1 MRRYY
6 TYSTAGHLLLLAA
19 LLFSPFLHRG
29 GGPALMV
36 DGFDYVGGG
45 SGNGE
50 SNAGPKKE
58 QMGQVV
64 PNPVK
69 APLPEKAAPV
79 QKETKAAETWKVNK
93 VVAKPTP
100 PPKVIKPE
108 TEVAEKTQKETT
120 NIIRRGVAPDTKAGE
135 SNFDFGANAGKGATD
150 GKAVGI
156 GLGPGGEGQ
165 FGGFG
170 GYFKVLRQR
179 IWSEW
184 TQSAVY
190 GTNESCVIGFT
201 IHSDGNTTDI
211 KIEKSSGN
219 GFYDS
224 VALRAVRNASP
235 MPPLPSDF
243 HKPEQRIL
251 VQFKLEE

>member
-6 TYSTAGHLLLLAA
+6 LTSTAAHLLLLAA
-19 LLFSPFLHRG
+19 LLFSPFLRRG
-29 GGPALMV
+29 SGPALMV

-45 SGNGE
+45 AGAGTN
-50 SNAGPKKE
+50 NAGPKKE

-64 PNPVK
+64 PQPVK
-69 APLPEKAAPV
+69 VPSPEKAAPI
-79 QKETKAAETWKVNK
+79 QHETKAEEAWKVK
-93 VVAKPTP
+93 KAPAKPTP
-100 PPKVIKPE
+100 PPRVIQPPAP
-108 TEVAEKTQKETT
+108 VAEQTHKETT

-135 SNFDFGANAGKGATD
+135 STFDFGSNAGRGQTD
-150 GKAVGI
+150 GKGVGI

-201 IHSDGNTTDI
+201 VHTNGDTTDI
-211 KIEKSSGN
+211 KVEKSSGN

-251 VQFKLEE
+251 VQFRLEE